1 MSNIPFPDHWTA
13 HEALVVS
20 QFLYIIDNEI
30 WARYGA
36 KMLVELDP
44 EYYSDPPNLERL
56 DKYHKLDDEIPF

>member
-20 QFLYIIDNEI
+20 QFLDIIDNEI

-36 KMLVELDP
+36 
-44 EYYSDPPNLERL
+44 
-56 DKYHKLDDEIPF
+56 